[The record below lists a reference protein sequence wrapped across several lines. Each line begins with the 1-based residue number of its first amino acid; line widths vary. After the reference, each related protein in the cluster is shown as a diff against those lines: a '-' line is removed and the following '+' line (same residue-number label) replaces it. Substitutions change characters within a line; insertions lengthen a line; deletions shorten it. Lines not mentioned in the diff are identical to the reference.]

1 MPDMGLAELCFVTRL
16 ILEMR
21 SQGTATSI
29 CSSFSNRHLPPADNT
44 ELICF
49 AADTDLSSLLAPA
62 GLSFAWMIGSGCKF
76 DPDKN

>member
-21 SQGTATSI
+21 SQGTAMSM
-29 CSSFSNRHLPPADNT
+29 CSSLYLPPADNT

-49 AADTDLSSLLAPA
+49 AADMDLSSLLVAA
-62 GLSFAWMIGSGCKF
+62 LLSFAWMIDSWCKF
-76 DPDKN
+76 NPDKN